1 MSATAVSARLAVE
14 IEPIDP
20 ARDAARL
27 QRWLAHPRSR
37 FWEMADLDVA
47 QVRAYLETIADDA
60 RHGGW
65 LGRVDGEAAFYVETY
80 EPDTLL
86 PPDVFRAEPGDIGM
100 HLLIAPPAGDPT
112 TGFTSAVMRGVMRF
126 CLGTAQEGGRL
137 AARLERHLAG
147 AAPAAGWRRAL
158 DADRE
163 QRQGVRA
170 AVAELCAL
178 LGVGQPRVG

>member
-80 EPDTLL
+80 DPARVLLDGIHDVSPGDLGMHVLISAPTDEPRHGFTDAVFATVMAWCFDERGARRVVVEPDVRN
-86 PPDVFRAEPGDIGM
+86 DRVRRKNMRA
-100 HLLIAPPAGDPT
+100 
-112 TGFTSAVMRGVMRF
+112 GFTELREVAVADG
-126 CLGTAQEGGRL
+126 GGIKTAML
-137 AARLERHLAG
+137 SVCSK
-147 AAPAAGWRRAL
+147 
-158 DADRE
+158 
-163 QRQGVRA
+163 GVRA
-170 AVAELCAL
+170 W
-178 LGVGQPRVG
+178 